1 MANTAFYC
9 LLCYFVNVMSCE
21 EQKPVLLIAV
31 LAENCSADGTDI
43 PSVIEELAVDV
54 INNDTSVLP
63 DYQLQLVKMDS
74 GCGDPPGLTPYLAAT
89 VLLGEDPIEGVV
101 GPTCSSSAAFVGS
114 LIGRDESSP
123 VNIHVAVSGD
133 LERRSSYPN
142 SFGIVGTSNFLLHA
156 AIKLIR
162 ANSWNHVNILYD
174 ESQLYHTS
182 ALYELDHTLA
192 TNFSINEYFVSSAHL
207 SYIPLPDVILKS
219 RIILLFMSED
229 LAWRILCLAS
239 HKNITFPAY
248 QFVVTADYAMM
259 ERVSSTVDNDHCGVD
274 TFTGTIYINFEGSFS
289 EDRGEKRIPK
299 RAAYYLDAFWLLSLA
314 LHATQQQLGGL
325 SSPSRSLEEMR
336 RQNQII
342 RQEILALDFDGY
354 SGKIRFSNSTGF
366 VHRNVSIHQY
376 TEGQLTLLATMSPD
390 TLELNLEDAG
400 EFLPWEIVN
409 VTVYTPYIFAPK
421 SLAYLSIVLTGA
433 VLICVVT
440 LHTLTVIYRRT
451 KSVKASSYKILH
463 LAYTGCYLLLVCIF
477 AYTWLEGLT
486 GPNDFTTRC
495 YLWHVVNTSLATG
508 LTMIMSTLCVR
519 TWRLYRIFFFYK
531 NPGRL
536 LSNRALVVA
545 VFACVSISALVSLL
559 WVTLDPSTLVVVKT
573 ESELDIFMNGSVK
586 GVQMLQHTTVDC
598 VVRRLTFFTWFLSL
612 HFFNFTLSL
621 VLAVLMV
628 LTRKIPQKIFK
639 ADHENVMRM
648 NYVVTLSSILL
659 MAVYLIL
666 AYQPN
671 TPELVAIRF
680 VLVMIELNGNV
691 AVICGLLFLP
701 PLYPTCTQK
710 PSCCGYTQ
718 EPLQEYS

>member
-1 MANTAFYC
+1 M
-9 LLCYFVNVMSCE
+9 
-21 EQKPVLLIAV
+21 LLIAV

-63 DYQLQLVKMDS
+63 DYQLQLMKMDS

-89 VLLGEDPIEGVV
+89 VLLGGDREEPIVGVV

-114 LIGRDESSP
+114 LIGRDESLP

-162 ANSWNHVNILYD
+162 ANRWNHVNILYD

-192 TNFSINEYFVSSAHL
+192 TNFSIKEYFVSSAHL

-229 LAWRILCLAS
+229 LAWRILCSAS

-259 ERVSSTVDNDHCGVD
+259 ERVSSTVDNNHCGVD

-289 EDRGEKRIPK
+289 EDKREKRIPN
-299 RAAYYLDAFWLLSLA
+299 RAAYYLDAFWLLFLA
-314 LHATQQQLGGL
+314 LHATQQQLEGF
-325 SSPSRSLEEMR
+325 SSSSRSLEEMR
-336 RQNQII
+336 RRNQIV
-342 RQEILALDFDGY
+342 RQELLALDFDGY

-376 TEGQLTLLATMSPD
+376 TEGQLTLLATLSPD
-390 TLELNLEDAG
+390 TLELNLEDTA

-409 VTVYTPYIFAPK
+409 VTVFTPYIYAPK
-421 SLAYLSIVLTGA
+421 SLAYFSIVLTGT
-433 VLICVVT
+433 VLIGVVT
-440 LHTLTVIYRRT
+440 LHTLMVIYRRT

-463 LAYTGCYLLLVCIF
+463 LAYTGCYLLLVSIL
-477 AYTWLEGLT
+477 AHTWLVGLT
-486 GPNDFTTRC
+486 GPNEFTTRC

-559 WVTLDPSTLVVVKT
+559 WVALDPISPVDIKT

-586 GVQMLQHTTVDC
+586 GVQMLQHTTLSC
-598 VVRRLTFFTWFLSL
+598 QVRGFFIWFLSV
-612 HFFNFTLSL
+612 HIFTFILSL

-628 LTRKIPQKIFK
+628 LTRKMPQKIFK

-648 NYVVTLSSILL
+648 NYVVTLSGALL
-659 MAVYLIL
+659 MAMYVTLL
-666 AYQPN
+666 YQPN

-680 VLVMIELNGNV
+680 VLVIVGLNAIV

-701 PLYPTCTQK
+701 PLYPTLKTLVVMATHK
-710 PSCCGYTQ
+710 Y
-718 EPLQEYS
+718 LH